1 MRALFL
7 ILFVCGFFSFAVAHS
22 LDSTLIK
29 QAEHYVE
36 LRYYANASDL
46 FLQFANE
53 AYKIRNWEKYV
64 SSSIKASEACYKNQ
78 EFKKAL
84 SILETVKS
92 KVGSKDIILQQHLRE
107 AEGKAWLADRYYR
120 NAIQSF
126 EIDKSTRSQLPS
138 EMLVISYLN
147 LCEVH
152 LERYDYELVEK
163 YLDSAK
169 QQLANIKYDKALL
182 KQYHYTWVKYWTVR
196 DQPQYLTENFDH
208 LQQLTVSPKEKIE
221 LYRKKGRAW
230 LNVDY
235 DSSLKYLNAA
245 QKLSFESLSQID
257 PISADLWGDKAELC
271 KIHGYTE
278 EAIKKYQR
286 AISILSVRQPYY
298 NHEILQYNIEIAFLH
313 LKNGDRE
320 KGRKLLEDLE
330 KAVVRRYGEDHYS
343 YYRIM
348 LFRGIYDHYCGE
360 LKTSLHSYTK
370 AEEFLNKN
378 YPDLHINKGN
388 FFHCLGSAYAYRD
401 QDINIAKYYY
411 EQALA
416 IKSKIVHPSSWLC
429 KISTKQI
436 GNLLRTTNENIAAIS
451 NLKKSIFKHTL
462 KNSIEVLKNNSSYIS
477 LASLYYNRGMYDS
490 AIYYYDKVS
499 LDHFK
504 YGYYENN
511 ILDRYY
517 ELANLLFGSQ
527 TRYDQTLTKK
537 FSTHFK
543 TNPAIGSDQY
553 VNHLIKKHEF
563 EEALQYLKELSLK
576 ILEGNGTEYYSDNS
590 FNQNKILI
598 NYLLGLTY
606 NGYYKHTENIN
617 YLDSSLY
624 FLNNCYHYVNK
635 SFVPIL
641 FDELKKNDKVTHF
654 NNIYYLGIQ
663 NSVYHLNNGA
673 RDEYIDLCYLWLE
686 RFKNRFFVDYT
697 TINNSNINFNSY
709 LKEIRDIKN
718 DQITALNK
726 YYNSK
731 DLTNNGVIAND
742 LIENRNK
749 IKSIINSNPHK
760 FDSLKL
766 GSNIVSVKTFQE
778 SIHPD
783 ELVLQYYLDDDF
795 GLILYITKNTKGH
808 LILSKNI
815 MNALPGNIS
824 FYRKGI
830 KEGFSQNRREELS
843 IMQRAGFQL
852 YRNLLEPVLSK
863 FDKKFNK
870 LIIIPD
876 GELGYLPFELLCQEV
891 RPNETSYRN
900 LNYLIKDYDVQY
912 AHSST
917 LFVKQRKANNSNEP
931 NKLLAFAPKYTY
943 EDNQPRENDPL
954 GVYRGQIVPLTF
966 NVNEVKNISNYL
978 NGKIWERDRAIEE
991 NFKKL
996 SFKNSIIHLAMH
1008 AVTHHENPMLSKLVF
1023 THQDVG
1029 DTNSDDGYLNAYEIY
1044 NMHIPANMV
1053 VLSACETG
1061 FGKLEAGE
1069 GVMSLARAFSYAG
1082 CPSVV
1087 MSHWN
1092 INDASTAVLMEYFY
1106 EGLSKGMSKDRAL
1119 RMAKLKYLKTAPE
1132 AMSSP
1137 FFWGGFV
1144 LTGDDSPVVV
1154 EKHFSAQIRNHI
1166 YLKYIIV
1173 LLIITVAIFL
1183 LNKKSPSQAR
1193 T

>member
-1 MRALFL
+1 MLHFMRALFL
-7 ILFVCGFFSFAVAHS
+7 TLLILGICTSALAHS
-22 LDSTLIK
+22 LDSILIK
-29 QAEHYVE
+29 QAEHNE
-36 LRYYANASDL
+36 DLRYYANATKL
-46 FLQFANE
+46 FLRFANE
-53 AYKIRNWEKYV
+53 AYKKRNWEKYV

-84 SILETVKS
+84 SILESVKS
-92 KVGSKDIILQQHLRE
+92 KVGPNDIILHQRLIE
-107 AEGKAWLADRYYR
+107 AEGKAWLADRYYQ

-138 EMLVISYLN
+138 EMLVINYLN
-147 LCEVH
+147 LSEVH

-182 KQYHYTWVKYWTVR
+182 KQFHYTWVKYWTVR
-196 DQPQYLTENFDH
+196 DQPQYLTENFDQ
-208 LQQLTVSPKEKIE
+208 LQQLTVSPREKIE

-257 PISADLWGDKAELC
+257 PINADLWGDKAELC
-271 KIHGYTE
+271 KVHGFTE
-278 EAIKKYQR
+278 QAIKKYQR
-286 AISILSVRQPYY
+286 AISILSARQPYY
-298 NHEILQYNIEIAFLH
+298 YHEILQYNIEIAFLH
-313 LKNGDRE
+313 LKNGDRA
-320 KGRKLLEDLE
+320 KGRKLLENLE

-348 LFRGIYDHYCGE
+348 LFRGIYDHYCGV

-388 FFHCLGSAYAYRD
+388 FYHCLGSAYAYRD
-401 QDINIAKYYY
+401 HDINTAKYYY

-416 IKSKIVHPSSWLC
+416 IKSEIVQPSSWLC
-429 KISTKQI
+429 NISQRQI
-436 GNLLRTTNENIAAIS
+436 GDLQKITNENLAAIS
-451 NLKKSIFKHTL
+451 NLKKSISINTL
-462 KNSIEVLKNNSSYIS
+462 KNSIEVLKNNVSYIS

-490 AIYYYDKVS
+490 ASYYYDKVS

-504 YGYYENN
+504 YGYYDNN
-511 ILDRYY
+511 SLARYY
-517 ELANLLFGSQ
+517 ELTNRLSSSQ
-527 TRYDQTLTKK
+527 INNKQTLTKK

-543 TNPAIGSDQY
+543 TNPSNGADNFVNYLVQKHDY
-553 VNHLIKKHEF
+553 VM
-563 EEALQYLKELSLK
+563 ALQYLVDLSKK
-576 ILEGNGTEYYSDNS
+576 IWEESSTEYHTVNGYNH
-590 FNQNKILI
+590 NHILI
-598 NYLLGLTY
+598 NYLYGLTY
-606 NGYYKHTENIN
+606 NEYYKYTGNTS

-635 SFVPIL
+635 SIVPIL
-641 FDELKKNDKVTHF
+641 FNDLKKNDKVTHF
-654 NNIYYLGIQ
+654 NNMYYLGIQ
-663 NSVYHLNNGA
+663 NCIYHLNSGA
-673 RDEYIDLCYLWLE
+673 REEYIDLCYLWLE

-697 TINNSNINFNSY
+697 TINNSNIYFNSY
-709 LKEIRDIKN
+709 IKEIRDIKN

-731 DLTNNGVIAND
+731 NIIGKGVIAND

-766 GSNIVSVKTFQE
+766 GLNIVSVKTFQE

-830 KEGFSQNRREELS
+830 KEGFSQNRIEELS
-843 IMQRAGFQL
+843 IMQRTGFQL

-931 NKLLAFAPKYTY
+931 NKLLAFAPEYTY
-943 EDNQPRENDPL
+943 EDNQSRENDPL

-991 NFKKL
+991 NFKRL
-996 SFKNSIIHLAMH
+996 PFKNR
-1008 AVTHHENPMLSKLVF
+1008 E
-1023 THQDVG
+1023 
-1029 DTNSDDGYLNAYEIY
+1029 
-1044 NMHIPANMV
+1044 
-1053 VLSACETG
+1053 
-1061 FGKLEAGE
+1061 
-1069 GVMSLARAFSYAG
+1069 R
-1082 CPSVV
+1082 
-1087 MSHWN
+1087 
-1092 INDASTAVLMEYFY
+1092 
-1106 EGLSKGMSKDRAL
+1106 DRA
-1119 RMAKLKYLKTAPE
+1119 RRKL
-1132 AMSSP
+1132 
-1137 FFWGGFV
+1137 
-1144 LTGDDSPVVV
+1144 
-1154 EKHFSAQIRNHI
+1154 
-1166 YLKYIIV
+1166 
-1173 LLIITVAIFL
+1173 
-1183 LNKKSPSQAR
+1183 
-1193 T
+1193 